1 MQVGMEV
8 WTKHIAPV
16 KTILR
21 KFNKILHNNSMEI
34 TLERLRNVADKDGN
48 DLLIYWNYDNAGLI
62 LPIITK

>member
-16 KTILR
+16 KTILQ
-21 KFNKILHNNSMEI
+21 KFNKILHNNTIEI

-48 DLLIYWNYDNAGLI
+48 DLLKFGIMIMQD
-62 LPIITK
+62 